1 MTNFVKPGGI
11 FQRDFNV
18 TTLSLA
24 PSDCSTP
31 IVLLPAIAGVKP
43 QLRRVMMAGAGAV
56 TVAIQSL
63 GPPPLRT
70 YALGLPL
77 PTSYHRMNEAAG
89 NLADSTASAIIGTAH
104 GAPVYSRPG
113 LMISDPD
120 TAIGFG
126 GVADYFDLGNPVP
139 MQFTNEASMFGVF
152 KYGGA
157 PGAFPGDFPLMTH
170 GDPFVDWAFH
180 QQLQGGTT
188 QMSFYM
194 FDSTGAGLAV
204 GSYGGG
210 LDVGI
215 HTWGWSYSVAD
226 AIYEA
231 YLDGVVVASAVVANP
246 MRVPL
251 VNPNVL
257 IGAAFYGGVAGP
269 FFLGDIQP
277 VMTWA
282 SSRSHAEMAQL
293 HALATGT
300 TPSFLYLTPGIPLGT
315 GPFTPPPFDVGQY
328 PGVVGGNIQ
337 ISGDNAT
344 LVSAILEVL
353 N

>member
-1 MTNFVKPGGI
+1 VSNFVKPGGI

-18 TTLSLA
+18 TTLSLP

-31 IVLLPAIAGVKP
+31 IVLLPPIVGVKP
-43 QLRRVMMAGAGAV
+43 QMRRVMMAGAGAV

-89 NLADSTASAIIGTAH
+89 NIADSSPSGIVGTAG
-104 GAPVYSRPG
+104 GAPTYSRPG

-120 TAIGFG
+120 TSIGFG

-139 MQFTNEASMFGVF
+139 MQFTNEASLFGVF

-157 PGAFPGDFPLMTH
+157 PGAFASDYTLMTH
-170 GDPFVDWAFH
+170 GDPFADWAFH
-180 QQLQGGTT
+180 AQLQSGTT
-188 QMSFYM
+188 GLSFYM
-194 FDSTGAGLAV
+194 FDNTGAGLIN
-204 GSYGGG
+204 GTYGGG

-215 HTWGWSYSVAD
+215 HTYGWSYSVAN
-226 AIYEA
+226 ALYEIYI
-231 YLDGVVVASAVVANP
+231 DGLVVGSAAVANP
-246 MRVPL
+246 MRVPV

-257 IGAAFYGGVAGP
+257 IGAAFYGGVPGP
-269 FFLGDIQP
+269 FYLGDIQP
-277 VMTWA
+277 IMTWA
-282 SSRSHAEMAQL
+282 SSRSQSEMAQL

-337 ISGDNAT
+337 IAGSNAT